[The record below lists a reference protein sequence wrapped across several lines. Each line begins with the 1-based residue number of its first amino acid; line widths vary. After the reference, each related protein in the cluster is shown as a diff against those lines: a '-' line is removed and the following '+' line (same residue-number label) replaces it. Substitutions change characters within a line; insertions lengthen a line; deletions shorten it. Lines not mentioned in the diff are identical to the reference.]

1 VVLGLVVGLEVVDVG
16 GVHVRKVVVKP
27 QAQLDLALL
36 CEHDLGR
43 RHAAEVHPCDF
54 IELR

>member
-1 VVLGLVVGLEVVDVG
+1 MVLCLVVGLEVVDVG

>member
-1 VVLGLVVGLEVVDVG
+1 MLLGLVVGFEVIDVG
-16 GVHVRKVVVKP
+16 RVHVRKVVVKP
-27 QAQLDLALL
+27 EAEFDLALL

-43 RHAAEVHPCDF
+43 RHATEVHPSHF